1 MSALATLN
9 LEQVNVFGLD
19 PFLVLAALTAGSG
32 AVGWLLGPFV
42 GNAVFGVAHRRV
54 GGQIAE
60 VSFASLYVC
69 VFGWVGWL
77 FVGGVF
83 FLEGRVLMSGVCD
96 G

>member
-60 VSFASLYVC
+60 VSFASPC
-69 VFGWVGWL
+69 VWL
-77 FVGGVF
+77 GCGEERGGRGAF
-83 FLEGRVLMSGVCD
+83 SRD
-96 G
+96 GY